1 MLNEL
6 KKESNIAYTE
16 NGAVSNASSFNECL
30 DFFALC
36 GALRNAEPDRIES
49 LFLKA
54 YVSSP
59 DYAMKTLFYAR
70 DIRMGLGE
78 RRIFRICLK
87 FMAHKYP
94 QSIRKNIPYIAE
106 YGRFDDLLE
115 LFDTPCE
122 NDVLS
127 YIKGV
132 LEEDC
137 ALMKKNMGVSLLA
150 KWLPSVNAS
159 NALRKHQAKR
169 IAKYLKISE
178 KKYRQMLSALRAYI
192 DILETHLCNMDYTF
206 DYEKQ
211 PSNAMFKY
219 RRAFL
224 RNDGERYVA
233 YLERVKEDKAKMHTG
248 TLYPYEIIRQA
259 FNEELTEEGKNA
271 LDVTWNA
278 LPDYCDNR
286 NAIAVVDGSGSMY
299 YDRGIAVRPID
310 IALSLGIYFAEHNK
324 GFFQNHFITFSRR
337 PKLVKIKGNDI
348 FSKVHYC
355 ESYDDISNTNI
366 MRVYGLIL
374 QTAVKNK
381 LPQSELPET
390 IYIISDMEFDEGSR
404 QDMSLHEEVK
414 MLYKRYGYVL
424 PNVVYWNVNSHQ
436 NQFPVTEDEY
446 GTVLVSG
453 ASPNLF
459 KMVISQETNPMS
471 YMLTILND
479 KRYAAIKA

>member
-6 KKESNIAYTE
+6 KKESNVIYTE
-16 NGAVSNASSFNECL
+16 NGAISNASSFNDCL

-36 GALRNAEPDRIES
+36 GALRNAEPDKIES
-49 LFLKA
+49 LFIKA

-59 DYAMKTLFYAR
+59 DYAMKALFYAR

-78 RRIFRICLK
+78 RRIFRVCLK
-87 FMAHKYP
+87 YMAHKYP
-94 QSIRKNIPYIAE
+94 QSITKNIPYIAE

-122 NDVLS
+122 SELLL
-127 YIKGV
+127 YIRGV

-137 ALMKKNMGVSLLA
+137 ELMKKGMGVSLLA

-159 NALRKHQAKR
+159 NTLRKQQAKR
-169 IAKYLKISE
+169 IAKSLKMSE
-178 KKYRQMLSALRAYI
+178 KKYRQTLSVLRSYI

-219 RRAFL
+219 RGAFL
-224 RNDGERYVA
+224 RNDGERYNA
-233 YLERVKEDKAKMHTG
+233 YLERVKEDGAKMHTG

-259 FNEELTEEGKNA
+259 FNRELTEEDKKA

-278 LPDYCDNR
+278 LPDYCDDR

-299 YDRGIAVRPID
+299 CDGGIAARPID
-310 IALSLGIYFAEHNK
+310 IALSLGIYFAERNK
-324 GFFQNHFITFSRR
+324 GFFQNHFITFSKK
-337 PKLVKIKGNDI
+337 PQLIEIKGSDI
-348 FSKVHYC
+348 YSKVHYC
-355 ESYDDISNTNI
+355 ESYNEIANTDI
-366 MRVYGLIL
+366 MKVYGLIL
-374 QTAVKNK
+374 QTAVNNQ

-390 IYIISDMEFDEGSR
+390 IYIISDMEFDKGSE

-414 MLYKRYGYVL
+414 NLYRRYGYIL
-424 PNVVYWNVNSHQ
+424 PNIVYWNVNSHQ

-459 KMVISQETNPMS
+459 KMIISQESNPLN
-471 YMLTILND
+471 YMLTILNS
-479 KRYAAIKA
+479 KRYEMIKA